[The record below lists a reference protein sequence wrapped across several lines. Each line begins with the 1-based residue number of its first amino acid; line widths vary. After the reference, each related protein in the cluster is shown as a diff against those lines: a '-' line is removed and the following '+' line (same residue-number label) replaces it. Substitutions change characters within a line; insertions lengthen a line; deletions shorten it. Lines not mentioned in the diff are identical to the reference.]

1 MAHQHSHE
9 QSNSSSQQFD
19 NSSSQQ
25 PSDPPPTAVQT
36 LVDPALGFNNVTAY
50 SIDGS
55 GNNQSDPTLGAANTD
70 EIRLAPANFA
80 PGTTDTPVDG
90 PNPRD
95 VSNAIFATPQ
105 DEDPGG
111 RSAYMYAFGQFVD
124 HDIDLNMNQTPAA
137 DGSNVLSFT
146 IPAGDTELPPGS
158 EISIPRGQVDPANGN
173 AINSVTQYLDLSQVY
188 GSDADTAASLRNS
201 DGTLKTSSGNYL
213 PIVNGQYVGGDVR
226 AAENPDL
233 TSLDVL
239 FVREHNYLVGQLHA
253 QDPSLTGDQLYS
265 MARAINTAEYQN
277 IVYTEFLPH
286 LLGAN
291 TLTQYQGYNPSVS
304 PQIFEEFS
312 TAAYRFG
319 HSTVSP
325 EETKIA
331 NDGLIMEQKELV
343 AASAEQTTELPL
355 NSGSDGLLRN
365 LAQDFSQESSATINS
380 DLRNLLNA
388 NPPGEVGDLAAID
401 ILRERDLGIATL
413 NQTREALGM
422 TPYTSFDQI
431 TSNPTLAS
439 ELQQV
444 YGSVDQV
451 DLFVGGLAEDPAP
464 GGSMVGPTFQAVIA
478 QQFENLRD
486 GDPNF
491 YLNQGFS
498 QQLMTQIQN
507 TTLSDLIARDTYST
521 AIQPDAFIATV
532 RHSSDV
538 ASPNPDAPQLVMG
551 VDTDN
556 AVVSG
561 SPGVDNTIVAGLGD
575 NQQLTGGGSSNTFVF
590 LGSGHNDTVTDFN
603 PLTDKLDFENT
614 MTPMDFSNVNVSAAP
629 DGSAI
634 LQVDGNT
641 VQLAGVT
648 MDQVNASY
656 VEFNQQNP
664 WLLSQQIMAAQS

>member
-1 MAHQHSHE
+1 
-9 QSNSSSQQFD
+9 
-19 NSSSQQ
+19 
-25 PSDPPPTAVQT
+25 
-36 LVDPALGFNNVTAY
+36 
-50 SIDGS
+50 
-55 GNNQSDPTLGAANTD
+55 
-70 EIRLAPANFA
+70 
-80 PGTTDTPVDG
+80 
-90 PNPRD
+90 
-95 VSNAIFATPQ
+95 
-105 DEDPGG
+105 
-111 RSAYMYAFGQFVD
+111 
-124 HDIDLNMNQTPAA
+124 
-137 DGSNVLSFT
+137 
-146 IPAGDTELPPGS
+146 
-158 EISIPRGQVDPANGN
+158 
-173 AINSVTQYLDLSQVY
+173 
-188 GSDADTAASLRNS
+188 
-201 DGTLKTSSGNYL
+201 
-213 PIVNGQYVGGDVR
+213 
-226 AAENPDL
+226 
-233 TSLDVL
+233 
-239 FVREHNYLVGQLHA
+239 
-253 QDPSLTGDQLYS
+253 
-265 MARAINTAEYQN
+265 
-277 IVYTEFLPH
+277 
-286 LLGAN
+286 
-291 TLTQYQGYNPSVS
+291 
-304 PQIFEEFS
+304 
-312 TAAYRFG
+312 
-319 HSTVSP
+319 
-325 EETKIA
+325 
-331 NDGLIMEQKELV
+331 
-343 AASAEQTTELPL
+343 
-355 NSGSDGLLRN
+355 
-365 LAQDFSQESSATINS
+365 
-380 DLRNLLNA
+380 
-388 NPPGEVGDLAAID
+388 
-401 ILRERDLGIATL
+401 
-413 NQTREALGM
+413 
-422 TPYTSFDQI
+422 
-431 TSNPTLAS
+431 
-439 ELQQV
+439 
-444 YGSVDQV
+444 
-451 DLFVGGLAEDPAP
+451 
-464 GGSMVGPTFQAVIA
+464 MVGPTFQAVIA